1 MVTYKWTNDNAL
13 EIDYE
18 AKTDK
23 PTVINLTNHC
33 YFNLTGAEN
42 SILDHQ
48 VQIMADK
55 LVPTTDAGIPTGELM
70 PVADTPL

>member
-1 MVTYKWTNDNAL
+1 MLVLNFLAVVPMARKATGKLDSVVTYKWTNDNAL

-42 SILDHQ
+42 SH
-48 VQIMADK
+48 
-55 LVPTTDAGIPTGELM
+55 PRSPSTNHGR
-70 PVADTPL
+70 